1 MRFMDKDK
9 TKDSLLNELKMLK
22 QQLSK
27 LEDEDGLCFWTG
39 DGEEIETMY
48 TSIREIELKIKQIE
62 V

>member
-9 TKDSLLNELKMLK
+9 TKDSLLKELKMLK

-39 DGEEIETMY
+39 DGEEIENLY
-48 TSIREIELKIKQIE
+48 TNIREIESKLNK
-62 V
+62 

>member
-9 TKDSLLNELKMLK
+9 TKDSLRKELKMLK

-39 DGEEIETMY
+39 DGEEIETLY
-48 TSIREIELKIKQIE
+48 ANIKVVE
-62 V
+62 SKLNK

>member
-9 TKDSLLNELKMLK
+9 TKDSLLKELKMLK

-39 DGEEIETMY
+39 DGEEIDTLY
-48 TSIREIELKIKQIE
+48 TKIREIESKLNK
-62 V
+62 